1 MLNILR
7 ADETEIS
14 HSFPTVKGM
23 STKNVLKCH
32 CSRILVIKMR
42 LSVLCL
48 KFHLRKH
55 RSELMFS
62 VSSFTTT
69 TLVCYNSIPVIT
81 LDNIVTLLTNAN
93 LIKGGYNNCVEAWIK
108 FLLGCSEQNCN
119 KNYLH
124 LKRGK

>member
-93 LIKGGYNNCVEAWIK
+93 LIIKGATTIV
-108 FLLGCSEQNCN
+108 
-119 KNYLH
+119 
-124 LKRGK
+124 